1 MDETLLLVPIYC
13 GDRVGLIEPL
23 ARRLEEIFRLRVE
36 TRPPSF
42 DPELA
47 FDSDRGQYN
56 SRVLLAQLL
65 REPPL
70 HHEADDGAPATRI
83 LGLTNVDLFIAVLT
97 FVYGEAQLDDRAAVV
112 SAYRLDS
119 QLYGLPPD
127 RKLLFDRLVKEA
139 VHELGHTFGLLHC
152 TDYRCVMASS
162 TYVEEIDLKDERF
175 CDRCLMR
182 LRELR
187 ARPRQPVAKAG
198 HAPDGAPE
206 P

>member
-1 MDETLLLVPIYC
+1 VDETLLLVPIYC
-13 GDRVGLIEPL
+13 GDRSGLVESL
-23 ARRLEEIFRLRVE
+23 AARIEEIFHLRVE

-47 FDSDRGQYN
+47 FDADRGQYN

-70 HHEADDGAPATRI
+70 HDQPPGRV

-119 QLYGLPPD
+119 QLYGLPAD
-127 RKLLFDRLVKEA
+127 RKLLFERLVKET

-152 TDYRCVMASS
+152 TDSRCVMASS
-162 TYVEEIDLKDERF
+162 TYVEEIDLKDEHF
-175 CDRCLMR
+175 CDRCLVQ

-187 ARPRQPVAKAG
+187 ARPPRPAEPARQL
-198 HAPDGAPE
+198 DPE
-206 P
+206 AV

>member
-1 MDETLLLVPIYC
+1 MPETLLLVPIYC
-13 GDRVGLIEPL
+13 GDRAGLVDPL

-70 HHEADDGAPATRI
+70 HQGPGDGAPPSRI

-119 QLYGLPPD
+119 QLYGLPAD
-127 RKLLFDRLVKEA
+127 RKLLFERLVKEA

-162 TYVEEIDLKDERF
+162 TYVEEIDLKKERF
-175 CDRCLMR
+175 CDRCLDR

-187 ARPRQPVAKAG
+187 SRPRTGAASAAG
-198 HAPDGAPE
+198 PRPA
-206 P
+206 

>member
-1 MDETLLLVPIYC
+1 VDETLLLVPIYC
-13 GDRVGLIEPL
+13 GDRAGLVDPL
-23 ARRLEEIFRLRVE
+23 ARKLEELFRLRVE
-36 TRPPSF
+36 THPPSF

-47 FDSDRGQYN
+47 FDADRGQYN

-70 HHEADDGAPATRI
+70 HHEAGNGAPPTRI

-119 QLYGLPPD
+119 QLYGLPAD
-127 RKLLFDRLVKEA
+127 RKLLFERLVKEA

-152 TDYRCVMASS
+152 ADYRCVMASS
-162 TYVEEIDLKDERF
+162 TYVEEIDLKDEHF
-175 CDRCLMR
+175 CDRCLVQ
-182 LRELR
+182 LRALR
-187 ARPRQPVAKAG
+187 ARPRAPVAG
-198 HAPDGAPE
+198 SGPG
-206 P
+206 